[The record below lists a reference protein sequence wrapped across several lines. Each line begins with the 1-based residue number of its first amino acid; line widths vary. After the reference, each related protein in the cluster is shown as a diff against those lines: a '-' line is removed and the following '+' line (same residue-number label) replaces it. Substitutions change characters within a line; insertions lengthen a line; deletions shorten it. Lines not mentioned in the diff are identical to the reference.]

1 MDRLPARS
9 TDSPIRTT
17 ECSGSREPSS
27 TRGPTQDFSLRCLFA
42 PLHGS
47 CVCAKRL
54 HAFCDRVV
62 YGCAPISC
70 YAAPFLMHSAGV
82 RRLDG
87 RHTSRHDESRRMAGR
102 TRRRTSSRADR
113 IPYRR
118 TSLAEIQTTTVP
130 YGNLRCCRAGADEP
144 LAVGIYHA
152 KRPSADGRL
161 LMWKIDSRVLLR
173 HPSGASDPEISR
185 GGVRT
190 GTGRLFRRR
199 GAAPGRSNSWPDV
212 PNQVSTS
219 SCNSV
224 RRPVSSASY
233 CYCR

>member
-1 MDRLPARS
+1 MDRLPPGLRTHLFEPRNVPDHGNPLQPGALRRISRS
-9 TDSPIRTT
+9 VV
-17 ECSGSREPSS
+17 
-27 TRGPTQDFSLRCLFA
+27 SLRRCMD
-42 PLHGS
+42 H
-47 CVCAKRL
+47 
-54 HAFCDRVV
+54 V
-62 YGCAPISC
+62 YAQNGCTHSAIASSM
-70 YAAPFLMHSAGV
+70 AAPQYPATLHHSLCTRLGV

-144 LAVGIYHA
+144 PRSRNLPCQTPLGRRTVADVEDRLARLA
-152 KRPSADGRL
+152 APSPLGRRTR
-161 LMWKIDSRVLLR
+161 KF
-173 HPSGASDPEISR
+173 R

-199 GAAPGRSNSWPDV
+199 GAAPAGATRGRMS
-212 PNQVSTS
+212 
-219 SCNSV
+219 
-224 RRPVSSASY
+224 RIRF
-233 CYCR
+233 